1 MCAKILSLKLN
12 IGIFIYHH
20 SSNVIFHPNPFERA
34 KNERLDG
41 KTDSAV
47 THYSTVELDID
58 TDLFSFSEGWRMTL
72 TFRKK
77 LQSKEK

>member
-1 MCAKILSLKLN
+1 MCAKILLLKLN
-12 IGIFIYHH
+12 TGIFIYLH
-20 SSNVIFHPNPFERA
+20 SSNVIYHPNPFERR

-47 THYSTVELDID
+47 THYSTMDLDIVP
-58 TDLFSFSEGWRMTL
+58 DLFSFSEGWRMTL

-77 LQSKEK
+77 LHSKEK